1 MDQEP
6 MKPSSQYLRS
16 VNSSRAPTS
25 SLPEIITYPIEY
37 NMDKKPDWNVLR
49 NIANPVS
56 NLAQSSS
63 LFCLQLILGNDG
75 ELCGLRCGPQVSH

>member
-1 MDQEP
+1 
-6 MKPSSQYLRS
+6 
-16 VNSSRAPTS
+16 
-25 SLPEIITYPIEY
+25 
-37 NMDKKPDWNVLR
+37 MDKKPDWNVLR

-75 ELCGLRCGPQVSH
+75 ELCGLRCGPQVSQKINTCTCLHLIKEQLARLSTLYLVQL